1 MECID
6 AGDYKIELGGLLA
19 SSFEQLLAG
28 YASAKKVIIVDE
40 NTHEHC
46 LSSLITSFEALNEA
60 EVILLPEG
68 EENKQM
74 EVAFGVWEA
83 LTEYEISRHD
93 LIINLGG
100 GMITDIGGF
109 IASCFKRGCSFV
121 NIPTSLLGMVD
132 ASIGGKTGVSLG
144 HFKNQIGVFS
154 NPKAVFI
161 DTSFLET
168 LPSVELYSGLAEMI
182 KHGLIQ
188 DKMLFN
194 RVVEQYSDVKQLNQ
208 VLLKDCIEVKN
219 TLVKQDPMELGLRKK
234 LNFGH
239 TVGHAIEGHYMNSLK
254 LSHGHAIAI
263 GMLIEAFI
271 SIEHA
276 SLNEDDFK
284 CIEKFITSNY
294 VVPNFTEEDIDSMV
308 EMLGNDKKNRGGE
321 ILTCLI
327 PEIGVCNYDISLSKK
342 VFFEAFKAF
351 KK

>member
-132 ASIGGKTGVSLG
+132 ASIGGKTGVNLG

-284 CIEKFITSNY
+284 CIEKF
-294 VVPNFTEEDIDSMV
+294 PH
-308 EMLGNDKKNRGGE
+308 
-321 ILTCLI
+321 
-327 PEIGVCNYDISLSKK
+327 
-342 VFFEAFKAF
+342 
-351 KK
+351 